1 MSQDLSKFEMP
12 GVEKFGTPEWTRV
25 FDGVRAEFQFANGW
39 GASIIQHSG
48 SYGGNSELTGYWEL
62 AVLDSTG
69 ELRYDTPITGGV
81 LGWQSVE
88 EIAVLLGN
96 IEMMAPEGTDV
107 VPGELAE

>member
-25 FDGVRAEFQFANGW
+25 FDGVRAEFKFANGW
-39 GASIIQHSG
+39 GASVLRHSG
-48 SYGGNSELTGYWEL
+48 SYGGRSGLWEL

-69 ELRYDTPITGGV
+69 DVRSDTPITGDV
-81 LGWQSVE
+81 AGWQSVE